1 MEGTQD
7 TPARDPFR
15 YLMKLARE
23 RPVARYRAGAEQ
35 AYLVSDPDVIK
46 HVLADNAANYTKD
59 TAVNRVFKNAVADGL
74 LTSEGTFWRH
84 QRKLMQPAFRRER
97 LALLGGLVTE
107 TTEATLS
114 RFASLADTGQVVDVA
129 EEMSALT
136 MQTTAKALF
145 GADISGEVEEI
156 GRKIAAALTILVSPE
171 RAEFGQATEQLDTLV
186 SQIVDERLRAPTE
199 SVDLLHM
206 LMEARDEEGEG
217 MPRQQLLDEIITLL
231 LAGYETTAN
240 SLGWTWYLL
249 SRNPDERERMEHEVD
264 VVLAGRVP
272 GTDDLPQLPRTRR
285 VLEES
290 LRLYPPAWILGRRAL
305 GPDRL
310 GDVDVD
316 TGSVIAMSPYI
327 VHRLERWWP
336 DPESFE
342 PDRFLAERMPGKHP
356 FAYFPFGG
364 GPRLCIGHNFAM
376 LEAHLIVATVARHYR
391 LELATGHAVE
401 PERLFVLRPRGG
413 LPMTIHSR

>member
-1 MEGTQD
+1 MGTAQE
-7 TPARDPFR
+7 TTARDPFR
-15 YLMKLARE
+15 YLMKLATE
-23 RPVARYRAGAEQ
+23 RPVARYRAGTEH
-35 AYLVSDPDVIK
+35 AYLVSDPELIK

-97 LALLGGLVTE
+97 LTVLGALVTE
-107 TTEATLS
+107 TTEAMLA
-114 RFASLADTGQVVDVA
+114 RWKAVADTDTVVEVS

-145 GADISGEVEEI
+145 GADISGEVEEV

-171 RAEFGQATEQLDTLV
+171 RAEFQQAYEQLDSLV
-186 SQIVDERLRAPTE
+186 STIVDERMRTPSD
-199 SVDLLHM
+199 SVDLLAM
-206 LMEARDEEGEG
+206 LMEAKDEAGEG
-217 MPRQQLLDEIITLL
+217 MPRRQLLDEIITLL

-249 SRNPDERERMEHEVD
+249 SQNPKPLQRMEIELD
-264 VVLAGRVP
+264 AVLAGRVP
-272 GTDDLPQLPRTRR
+272 STEDLALLPETRR

-305 GPDRL
+305 GADRL
-310 GDVDVD
+310 GDVDVAAG
-316 TGSVIAMSPYI
+316 TVIAMSPYI
-327 VHRLERWWP
+327 VHRLERYWP
-336 DPESFE
+336 DPQSFE
-342 PDRFLAERMPGKHP
+342 PDRFLAARMPGKHP

-376 LEAHLIVATVARHYR
+376 LEAHLIVATIAQRYR
-391 LELATGHAVE
+391 LRLVPGHPVE

-413 LPMTIHSR
+413 LRMTIHSR

>member
-1 MEGTQD
+1 MEITQEA
-7 TPARDPFR
+7 PARDPFR

-23 RPVARYRAGAEQ
+23 RPVARYRAGTEH
-35 AYLVSDPDVIK
+35 AYLVSDPDLIK
-46 HVLADNAANYTKD
+46 HVLADNAANYSKD
-59 TAVNRVFKNAVADGL
+59 TGINRVFKNAVADGL
-74 LTSEGTFWRH
+74 LTSEGNLWRH
-84 QRKLMQPAFRRER
+84 QRRLMQPAFRRER
-97 LALLGGLVTE
+97 LAALGALVTE
-107 TTEATLS
+107 TTGATLE
-114 RFASLADTGQVVDVA
+114 RWKAWADTELVVDVA

-156 GRKIAAALTILVSPE
+156 GRKIASALKILVSPE
-171 RAEFGQATEQLDTLV
+171 RAEFQQAYEQLDGLV
-186 SQIVDERLRAPTE
+186 ASIVDERLRSP
-199 SVDLLHM
+199 SDSIDLLAM
-206 LMEARDEEGEG
+206 LLEARDEAGEG
-217 MPRQQLLDEIITLL
+217 MPPRQLLDEIITLL

-249 SRNPDERERMEHEVD
+249 SQNPDERARMEHELQA
-264 VVLAGRVP
+264 VLGGRVP
-272 GTDDLPQLPRTRR
+272 TTEDLALLPQTRR

-310 GDVDVD
+310 GDVEVPA
-316 TGSVIAMSPYI
+316 GSVVAMSPYI
-327 VHRLERWWP
+327 VHRLPEYWP
-336 DPESFE
+336 RPDAFDPG
-342 PDRFLAERMPGKHP
+342 RFLHERMPGKHP

-376 LEAHLIVATVARHYR
+376 LEAHLIVATAAQRYR
-391 LELATGHAVE
+391 LELVPGRRVE

>member
-1 MEGTQD
+1 MDTVQD
-7 TPARDPFR
+7 TTARDPFR
-15 YLMKLARE
+15 YLMKLATE

-35 AYLVSDPDVIK
+35 AYLVSDPELIK
-46 HVLADNAANYTKD
+46 HVLADNASNYTKD

-97 LALLGGLVTE
+97 LAVLGSLVTE
-107 TTEATLS
+107 TTEAMLTRWTS
-114 RFASLADTGQVVDVA
+114 VADTEQVIEVS

-145 GADISGEVEEI
+145 GADISEEVEEI
-156 GRKIAAALTILVSPE
+156 GRKIAAALTILVSPG
-171 RAEFGQATEQLDTLV
+171 RAEFQQAYEQLDSLV
-186 SQIVDERLRAPTE
+186 SSIVDERMRRPSG
-199 SVDLLHM
+199 SVDLMAM
-206 LMEARDEEGEG
+206 LMEAKDEAGEG
-217 MPRQQLLDEIITLL
+217 MPRRQLLDEIITLL

-249 SRNPDERERMEHEVD
+249 SRNPKALQRMESEVD
-264 VVLAGRVP
+264 TTLSGRLP
-272 GTDDLPQLPRTRR
+272 ATDDLALLPETRR

-305 GPDRL
+305 GADRL
-310 GDVDVD
+310 GDVEVASG
-316 TGSVIAMSPYI
+316 TVIAMSPYI
-327 VHRLERWWP
+327 VHRLERYWP
-336 DPESFE
+336 DPESFQ

-376 LEAHLIVATVARHYR
+376 LEAHLIVATIAQRYR
-391 LELATGHAVE
+391 LRLVPGHAVE

-413 LPMTIHSR
+413 LPMTIQSR

>member
-1 MEGTQD
+1 MGTAQE
-7 TPARDPFR
+7 TTARDPFR
-15 YLMKLARE
+15 YLMKLATE

-35 AYLVSDPDVIK
+35 AYLVSDPELIK

-97 LALLGGLVTE
+97 LAVLGGLVTE
-107 TTEATLS
+107 TTGAMLM
-114 RFASLADTGQVVDVA
+114 RWKAVADSDSVVEVS

-145 GADISGEVEEI
+145 GADISGEVEEV

-171 RAEFGQATEQLDTLV
+171 RAEFQQAYEQLDSLV
-186 SQIVDERLRAPTE
+186 AAIVDERMRVP
-199 SVDLLHM
+199 SDSIDLLSM
-206 LMEARDEEGEG
+206 LMEAKDDTGEG
-217 MPRQQLLDEIITLL
+217 MPRRQLLDEIITLL

-249 SRNPDERERMEHEVD
+249 SRNPKALRRMEIEVD
-264 VVLAGRVP
+264 AVLGGRVP
-272 GTDDLPQLPRTRR
+272 STEDLTLLPETRR

-310 GDVDVD
+310 GDVDVPA
-316 TGSVIAMSPYI
+316 GSVLAMSPYI
-327 VHRLERWWP
+327 VHRLERYWP
-336 DPESFE
+336 DPETFE
-342 PDRFLAERMPGKHP
+342 PDRFLAGRMPGKHP

-376 LEAHLIVATVARHYR
+376 LEAHLIVATIAQRYR
-391 LELATGHAVE
+391 LRLVPGHPVE

>member
-1 MEGTQD
+1 MD
-7 TPARDPFR
+7 TVQETTARDPFR
-15 YLMKLARE
+15 YLMKLATE

-35 AYLVSDPDVIK
+35 AYLVSDPELIK
-46 HVLADNAANYTKD
+46 HVLADNASNYTKD

-97 LALLGGLVTE
+97 LSVLGSLVTE
-107 TTEATLS
+107 TTEAMLA
-114 RFASLADTGQVVDVA
+114 RWKALADTDQVVEVS

-156 GRKIAAALTILVSPE
+156 GRKIAAALTILVSPG
-171 RAEFGQATEQLDTLV
+171 RAEFQQASEQLDSLV
-186 SQIVDERLRAPTE
+186 ASIVDERMRTPSG
-199 SVDLLHM
+199 SVDLLAM
-206 LMEARDEEGEG
+206 LMEAKDEAGEG
-217 MPRQQLLDEIITLL
+217 MPRRQLLDEIITLL

-249 SRNPDERERMEHEVD
+249 SRNPKALQRMESEVD
-264 VVLAGRVP
+264 SVLSGRVP
-272 GTDDLPQLPRTRR
+272 TTDDLVLLPETRR

-305 GPDRL
+305 GADRL
-310 GDVDVD
+310 GDVDIAA
-316 TGSVIAMSPYI
+316 GSVIAMSPYI
-327 VHRLERWWP
+327 VHRLERYWP
-336 DPESFE
+336 DPESFQ
-342 PDRFLAERMPGKHP
+342 PDRFLTERMPGKHP

-376 LEAHLIVATVARHYR
+376 LEAHLIVATIAQRYR
-391 LELATGHAVE
+391 LRLVPGHAVE

>member
-1 MEGTQD
+1 MD
-7 TPARDPFR
+7 TVHEPTPRDPFR
-15 YLMKLARE
+15 YLMKLATE
-23 RPVARYRAGAEQ
+23 RPVVRYRAGAEQ
-35 AYLVSDPDVIK
+35 AYLVSDPDLIK
-46 HVLADNAANYTKD
+46 HVLADNAANYSKD

-97 LALLGGLVTE
+97 LTVLGGLVTE
-107 TTEATLS
+107 ATEAMLARWT
-114 RFASLADTGQVVDVA
+114 AVADTNRVVEVS

-145 GADISGEVEEI
+145 GADISGEVEEV

-171 RAEFGQATEQLDTLV
+171 RAEFRQASEQLDSLV
-186 SQIVDERLRAPTE
+186 AAIVDERMRAPSD
-199 SVDLLHM
+199 SVDLLAM
-206 LMEARDEEGEG
+206 LMEARDEAGEG
-217 MPRQQLLDEIITLL
+217 MPRRQLLDEIITLL

-249 SRNPDERERMEHEVD
+249 SRNPKPLQRMELELD
-264 VVLAGRVP
+264 AVLGGRVP
-272 GTDDLPQLPRTRR
+272 TTEDLTLLPETRR

-310 GDVDVD
+310 GDVEVGA
-316 TGSVIAMSPYI
+316 GSVIAMSPYI
-327 VHRLERWWP
+327 VHRLERYWP

-342 PDRFLAERMPGKHP
+342 PDRFLSERMPGKHP

-376 LEAHLIVATVARHYR
+376 LEAHLVVATIAQRYR
-391 LELATGHAVE
+391 LRLVPGHAVE

>member
-1 MEGTQD
+1 MD
-7 TPARDPFR
+7 TAQETTPRDPFR

-23 RPVARYRAGAEQ
+23 RPVARYRAGTEP
-35 AYLVSDPDVIK
+35 AYLVSAPELIK
-46 HVLADNAANYTKD
+46 HVLADNAENYTKD

-97 LALLGGLVTE
+97 LTQLGDLVTE
-107 TTEATLS
+107 TTEAMLE
-114 RFASLADTGQVVDVA
+114 RWEAVADTDRVVDVS

-145 GADISGEVEEI
+145 GADISGEVEDV

-171 RAEFGQATEQLDTLV
+171 RAEFQQAYRQLNELV
-186 SQIVDERLRAPTE
+186 ARIVDARTRAPSD
-199 SVDLLHM
+199 SVDLLRM
-206 LMEARDEEGEG
+206 LMDARDEGGEG
-217 MPRQQLLDEIITLL
+217 MPRRQLLDEIITLL

-249 SRNPDERERMEHEVD
+249 SRNEDALRRMEAELD
-264 VVLAGRVP
+264 SVLAERPP
-272 GTDDLPQLPRTRR
+272 GTEDLPLLPGTRR

-310 GDVDVD
+310 GDVEVE
-316 TGSVIAMSPYI
+316 TGSVLAMSPYL
-327 VHRLERWWP
+327 VHRLEEYWP
-336 DPESFE
+336 QPELFD
-342 PDRFLAERMPGKHP
+342 PDRFLSERMPGKHP

-364 GPRLCIGHNFAM
+364 GPRLCIGHNFAV
-376 LEAHLIVATVARHYR
+376 LEAHLIVATIAQRYR
-391 LELATGHAVE
+391 LRPVADHAVE